1 MKLLGSLIRLLVH
14 LLVRL
19 VVVPIKL
26 ALAALGLTAR
36 TGFRVGRLPVRA
48 TRRSVRIVGF
58 RGVLFLIVGLAI
70 GLLLAPESGKHLRA
84 RLAAML
90 GQATTSD
97 SELAEKVRF
106 ELAHAPRTWHLEQPD
121 VAVAGGRVTLTGMVP
136 AAEARDE
143 LGRVAAAIPGVATV
157 DNQIVLDLVA
167 EVSANN

>member
-1 MKLLGSLIRLLVH
+1 MKVIGSLLR

-19 VVVPIKL
+19 VLLPIKL

-36 TGFRVGRLPVRA
+36 TGFRIGRLPARA
-48 TRRSVRIVGF
+48 TRGSVRIIGF
-58 RGVLFLIVGLAI
+58 KGVLFLIVGLAI
-70 GLLLAPESGKHLRA
+70 GLLLAPESGKQLRA

-90 GQATTSD
+90 GQASAD
-97 SELAEKVRF
+97 DGDLAEKVSF

-121 VAVAGGRVTLTGMVP
+121 VQVAAGRVTLTGIVP

-143 LGRVAAAIPGVATV
+143 LGRVAAAIPGVAGV

-167 EVSANN
+167 EAPVGS